1 MNQAGSDAKMPHEAP
16 ASHRP
21 ATEVLDELLRGN
33 ERFVGSENVNCAD
46 ARARRAAVA
55 EGQTPHAIV
64 LGCSDSRIPPE
75 TVFDQR
81 LGDVFVV
88 RIAGNVPDDFG
99 LASIEYAV
107 AHFGSPLLIVLGHD
121 ACGAVQ
127 ATLDVATGRAAMPPG
142 HLGKLVQAL
151 GPAVQSV
158 LSHDGNQLANAVV
171 ANIRAVAR
179 SLTGR
184 SPVLQKSV
192 AARKLKIVG
201 ARYSL
206 SSGVVS
212 IVS

>member
-1 MNQAGSDAKMPHEAP
+1 
-16 ASHRP
+16 
-21 ATEVLDELLRGN
+21 
-33 ERFVGSENVNCAD
+33 
-46 ARARRAAVA
+46 
-55 EGQTPHAIV
+55 
-64 LGCSDSRIPPE
+64 
-75 TVFDQR
+75 
-81 LGDVFVV
+81 
-88 RIAGNVPDDFG
+88 
-99 LASIEYAV
+99 
-107 AHFGSPLLIVLGHD
+107 
-121 ACGAVQ
+121 
-127 ATLDVATGRAAMPPG
+127 
-142 HLGKLVQAL
+142 
-151 GPAVQSV
+151 VQSV